1 MTSIGSPV
9 GNIPANA
16 TPYQPYRYSESA
28 ATMGANWSGS
38 DNNRGKLWLPI
49 WSGEVIRAYDEYNI
63 FEGLVN
69 SKTISSGRSME
80 FPITGTV
87 SIKTAWNAGEELV
100 GGQDSKATGFSVN
113 LDARPIAAHFET
125 DNIDLMISQW
135 EYRSELA
142 RQAGLALSNAR
153 DKQLFSFLVRA
164 GATTQLGG
172 DPRPSMGLDSVI
184 YGGNDGAH
192 SNADHLGG
200 MWSHATHTVAQR
212 TDAALELLH
221 AMEEFIVHLQE
232 NNIDAGQCYCV
243 VTPQTFMDIR
253 SLGVARA
260 NGELADGGNQLM
272 FNGSAV
278 GGFATGLGAPYTQ
291 SMGALRDSLVY
302 MGINIIKSNHV
313 LTDDQATTN
322 TIGETRY
329 GLDFAAGKVG
339 AVMFTPDCIASLKL
353 QGVKVDTVD
362 DIRRNTQFTVASTMN
377 GTGVMRPECV
387 ALFTGY
393 NDSDTTPTRT
403 EVAGA
408 SYLNFAAADG
418 GAVSGAYATA

>member
-1 MTSIGSPV
+1 MASIGSPV

-16 TPYQPYRYSESA
+16 SPYQPYRYAEGTPTSS
-28 ATMGANWSGS
+28 ANWAGGS

-63 FEGLVN
+63 FEGLVT
-69 SKTISSGRSME
+69 SKTIASGRSME

-100 GGQDSKATGFSVN
+100 GGQDSKATGFSVS
-113 LDARPIAAHFET
+113 LDSRPIAAHFET

-153 DKQLFSFLVRA
+153 DKQIYSMLVRC
-164 GATTQLGG
+164 GATTQLAG
-172 DPRPSMGLDSVI
+172 DPRPSMGLDGVI
-184 YGGNDGAH
+184 YGGGDTDFP
-192 SNADHLGG
+192 NADRLGSLHVSG
-200 MWSHATHTVAQR
+200 DATQR
-212 TDAALELLH
+212 ANAALELLL
-221 AMEEFIVHLQE
+221 ALEKFVVHLQE
-232 NNIDAGQCYCV
+232 NNIDAGQVFCAV
-243 VTPQTFMDIR
+243 NPQAFMDIR
-253 SLGVARA
+253 ALGMARA
-260 NGELADGGNQLM
+260 STQLAGGGNQLM
-272 FNGSAV
+272 FNGSAE
-278 GGFATGLGAPYTQ
+278 GGFAAGLGAPFTQ

-302 MGINIIKSNHV
+302 MGVNIIKTNHM

-339 AVMFTPDCIASLKL
+339 AVIFTSDCIASLKL

-377 GTGVMRPECV
+377 GTGVMRPECC

-393 NDSDTTPTRT
+393 DMTDTSPTRG

-408 SYLNFAAADG
+408 TYLNFTAADG
-418 GAVSGAYATA
+418 GDVSGAYATA